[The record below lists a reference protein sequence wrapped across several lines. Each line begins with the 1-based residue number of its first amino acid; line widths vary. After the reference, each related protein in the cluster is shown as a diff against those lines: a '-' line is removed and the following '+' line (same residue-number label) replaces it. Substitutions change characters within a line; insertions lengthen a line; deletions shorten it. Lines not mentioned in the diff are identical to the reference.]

1 MELTITEAIQN
12 LEDIKKLYTWS
23 TGADAAIDMAIEA
36 LKENDIKPFT
46 VEYQSAYM
54 QGWREGRKKLVETVE
69 NAVCD

>member
-1 MELTITEAIQN
+1 MELTIKEAIQN

-36 LKENDIKPFT
+36 LKEKEIKPFT
-46 VEYQSAYM
+46 VVYRDAYM
-54 QGWREGRKKLVETVE
+54 HGWRDGRKKLVETVE